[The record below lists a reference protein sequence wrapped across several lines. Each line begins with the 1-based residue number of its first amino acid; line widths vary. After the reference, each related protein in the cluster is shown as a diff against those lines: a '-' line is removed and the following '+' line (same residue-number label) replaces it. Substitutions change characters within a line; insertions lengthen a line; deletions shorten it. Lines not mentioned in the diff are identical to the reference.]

1 MLSLPETD
9 EVGPVCLPNPGMTL
23 EPAQACWISGWG
35 ATHEKGES
43 PGDTGL
49 QAAWDRAWGLEVGGL
64 GVNPGSIN
72 Q

>member
-1 MLSLPETD
+1 M
-9 EVGPVCLPNPGMTL
+9 ML